1 MFSINFLEK
10 IFINENFEFKDVFE
24 MNILKLLLFC
34 FVWNSQVVFLRVIFR
49 VKKVLD
55 KMNFLGQLLIIVV
68 LNIVIFIVYI
78 GFLCKFCKDKNIF
91 DFKLIINGES

>member
-34 FVWNSQVVFLRVIFR
+34 FVWNS
-49 VKKVLD
+49 
-55 KMNFLGQLLIIVV
+55 
-68 LNIVIFIVYI
+68 
-78 GFLCKFCKDKNIF
+78 
-91 DFKLIINGES
+91 